1 MTIQTINLGT
11 YANDGT
17 GDDLRVAFQKV
28 NANIA
33 ELYST
38 VFGANVG
45 ANPPISG
52 VEEGELWWST
62 VEGRLYIKYGTSW
75 VDASPEDGFVTYDI
89 TAETATGGASV
100 RLNGTDLS
108 QDSIKFAS
116 STNVTVT
123 RTDANTITFS
133 SESFIGNVTGNLL
146 GNVVGNVV
154 GNTNGLHTGAVIGNV
169 TGDVFGDTDGLHTGS
184 VIGDVTG
191 DVTGDT
197 TGTHTGAVIGNVTGN
212 TTGTHTGAVVGNVTG
227 DTTGTHT
234 GAVVGNV
241 TGNTTGTH
249 TGAVVGNVVGDV
261 TGTHTG
267 AVVGDVVGD
276 VTGDIYDGAVKIFD
290 NQTRATKIDIIT
302 DAGNIVLAHNSVNL
316 YNSSGT
322 LLISGGSSQFIG
334 SLTGNASTVT
344 NGVYT
349 DGSYADPT
357 WITSL
362 AGSKVSGNISG
373 NAGTVTNGVYTTG
386 DQTIGGTK
394 TFSNKITGSISGN
407 ADGNAGTVT
416 NGVYTTGDQTIGG
429 TKTFSNTITGNV
441 SGNAG
446 TVTNGVYTSSSV
458 NALSDVDTVSVAPT
472 DGQTLVWNSGVS
484 QWKPGTIAPGGVTK
498 IIAGTN
504 ISINPTNGLGD
515 VTITSTGGAGG
526 SLDFGTFSAPAG
538 FSLDLGTF

>member
-1 MTIQTINLGT
+1 MAIQPINLGT

-28 NANIA
+28 NANIL

-38 VFGANVG
+38 VYGANVG
-45 ANPPISG
+45 SVPPISG
-52 VEEGELWWST
+52 VEQGELWWST

-133 SESFIGNVTGNLL
+133 SESYTGNVTGNLL
-146 GNVVGNVV
+146 GNVQGNVVGNVV

-169 TGDVFGDTDGLHTGS
+169 TGDVLGDTDGLHTGP

-212 TTGTHTGAVVGNVTG
+212 VTG
-227 DTTGTHT
+227 DTTGFHT
-234 GAVVGNV
+234 GNVEGNV
-241 TGNTTGTH
+241 TGNVTGAASLNVLTTGDTL
-249 TGAVVGNVVGDV
+249 TGNINWDTTGLGLTWGMNSDGASIKFYNISDFDSDSRLEFQTRDNGNEYFSWTYATNNGTVAESMRLTPISLNNAALRVFGNVTV
-261 TGTHTG
+261 
-267 AVVGDVVGD
+267 
-276 VTGDIYDGAVKIFD
+276 DGNVLGNVI
-290 NQTRATKIDIIT
+290 
-302 DAGNIVLAHNSVNL
+302 GNIS
-316 YNSSGT
+316 
-322 LLISGGSSQFIG
+322 
-334 SLTGNASTVT
+334 GNASTVT

-349 DGSYADPT
+349 NGLYADPT

-373 NAGTVTNGVYTTG
+373 NAGSVTNGVYTTG
-386 DQTIGGTK
+386 DQTIGGIK
-394 TFSNKITGSISGN
+394 TFSSTISGN
-407 ADGNAGTVT
+407 
-416 NGVYTTGDQTIGG
+416 I
-429 TKTFSNTITGNV
+429 

-472 DGQTLVWNSGVS
+472 NGQTLVWNSGTS
-484 QWKPGTIAPGGVTK
+484 QWKPGTIAAGGVTK

-504 ISINPTNGLGD
+504 ISISPTNGLGD
-515 VTITSTGGAGG
+515 VTITSTATGGAGG
-526 SLDFGTFSAPAG
+526 SLDFGTFNAPAG